1 MSIKLINSDSSVM
14 LQTINRGRD
23 DRTVGRDEKNRLNG
37 AHVPATA
44 LCTLHIKAQRSA
56 VMCSTFSTESI
67 CTSPYDRGQ
76 KVAVY
81 GHSRLGE
88 VSCGRS
94 LLLHIITTETITAG
108 LCFPVTVPVTSTS
121 LSTTFCLDMLLFFF
135 TNTRCYSECSFIVNT
150 Y

>member
-1 MSIKLINSDSSVM
+1 MQSCAAHLALKASVH
-14 LQTINRGRD
+14 LQ
-23 DRTVGRDEKNRLNG
+23 
-37 AHVPATA
+37 
-44 LCTLHIKAQRSA
+44 
-56 VMCSTFSTESI
+56 
-67 CTSPYDRGQ
+67 YDCGQ
-76 KVAVY
+76 KVAVH

-135 TNTRCYSECSFIVNT
+135 LPILDATLNVLL
-150 Y
+150 